1 MFMKKLL
8 LLLSF
13 MLLPFVA
20 DAQVLHLKIGYFSMD
35 SVLHAMPEYVASQ
48 KNMADLT
55 AKYEAETKRAEDEF
69 NKKYEEFLDGQR
81 DFAPSILKKRQA
93 ELQELMDKNV
103 AFKKESLRLLD
114 QARNEAL
121 ASLKAKV
128 NAEIKRMGETQGFVV
143 ILNTDG
149 DAAPF
154 IASTISENL
163 TPVLKAAV
171 SSAK

>member
-13 MLLPFVA
+13 MLLPFAA

-35 SVLHAMPEYVASQ
+35 SVLQAMPEYVASQ
-48 KNMADLT
+48 KNIADLT
-55 AKYEAETKRAEDEF
+55 AKYEAETKRVEAEF

-103 AFKKESLRLLD
+103 AFKDRKSTRLNSSHANISYAVFCLKKKR
-114 QARNEAL
+114 RNIQNSSHTP
-121 ASLKAKV
+121 AS
-128 NAEIKRMGETQGFVV
+128 
-143 ILNTDG
+143 
-149 DAAPF
+149 
-154 IASTISENL
+154 
-163 TPVLKAAV
+163 
-171 SSAK
+171 